1 MLNKIYKL
9 LNSLNIEM
17 VDNIECPQGLT
28 DGIVVYYPNGETLQ
42 IFVEDN
48 KIVVLDEYIN
58 IWLEGTDVFGIAGVI
73 IDYSFEKIDKIN
85 NSNDYISF

>member
-1 MLNKIYKL
+1 MLNKMYKL

-17 VDNIECPQGLT
+17 VDDIECPQGFT
-28 DGIVVYYPNGETLQ
+28 DGIVVYYPNGEALQ
-42 IFVEDN
+42 IFIEDN

-85 NSNDYISF
+85 NSNDYIRF

>member
-1 MLNKIYKL
+1 MLNKMYKL

-17 VDNIECPQGLT
+17 VDDIECPQGLT
-28 DGIVVYYPNGETLQ
+28 DGIVVYYPNGEALQ

-58 IWLEGTDVFGIAGVI
+58 VWLEGTDVFGIAGVI